1 VYLAYLLLPLRLF
14 LQLGRVAGWLEML
27 VRPAARRDVRVN
39 LEKAFGKTKS
49 KRELARLTRKVF
61 EHHEMRL
68 IMLLV
73 APLMAVRGQL
83 QRGFPVLGLDHLDR
97 ALEMGKGAIVL
108 TAHINSIGTLLAVIQ
123 LRQRGYDI
131 RCPMP
136 DRRDAWPLTP
146 FRRLVHRLFKAP
158 TVSEIMG
165 AFYAQFNVRPLMT
178 VLREGSVLLLV
189 GDGWHSASFVDVE
202 FLGRRLPFTSGP
214 LNLARLADAP
224 VVPLF
229 SVGEPQRMRFEFEPA
244 FKVDRSGVQ
253 SADVAR
259 AVTFFIGRVEQRML
273 ADVPNWQHWLVEDV
287 FGTLEGW
294 RERPIQERYA
304 V

>member
-1 VYLAYLLLPLRLF
+1 
-14 LQLGRVAGWLEML
+14 
-27 VRPAARRDVRVN
+27 
-39 LEKAFGKTKS
+39 
-49 KRELARLTRKVF
+49 
-61 EHHEMRL
+61 
-68 IMLLV
+68 
-73 APLMAVRGQL
+73 
-83 QRGFPVLGLDHLDR
+83 
-97 ALEMGKGAIVL
+97 
-108 TAHINSIGTLLAVIQ
+108 
-123 LRQRGYDI
+123 
-131 RCPMP
+131 
-136 DRRDAWPLTP
+136 
-146 FRRLVHRLFKAP
+146 
-158 TVSEIMG
+158 
-165 AFYAQFNVRPLMT
+165 VRPLMT

-229 SVGEPQRMRFEFEPA
+229 SVGEPHRMRFEFEPA

-253 SADVAR
+253 AADVAR